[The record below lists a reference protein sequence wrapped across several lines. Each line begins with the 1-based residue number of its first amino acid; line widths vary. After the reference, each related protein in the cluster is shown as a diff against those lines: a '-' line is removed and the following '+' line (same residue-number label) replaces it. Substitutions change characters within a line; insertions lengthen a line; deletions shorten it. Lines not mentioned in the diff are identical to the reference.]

1 MDAAATKTPTTTPG
15 PGIALARDYYRE
27 MVAPILDQYLPGLD
41 HAAARIGSGSDVL
54 GLDDD
59 MSTDHDWGLRLQLF
73 PDHASVAEMTAVLDQ
88 CLPGTFRGHP
98 VRFAFTGR
106 TTPRLGIDVGTVEEF
121 GRSHLG
127 FDVSGSPTIA
137 DWLSVSGQA
146 ALEVT
151 AGAVFRDPHGHLSQL
166 RADLAWYPDDLWYYL
181 IACDWQR
188 LDQELPLMG
197 RAGQRGDRLGSGL
210 IAARLVDTAM
220 HLAFLLSRR
229 WPPYAKW
236 RGTAFA
242 RLPIAGIL
250 VDPLEAV
257 LRTERWPDR
266 DAGMKPALEGLAAFQ
281 RDLGLPGSAQ
291 ALRPFWDRP
300 FLAVD
305 PEMIP
310 ALMAVIKDD
319 YVRSLP
325 VGLGSID
332 QRTDNVD
339 VLTDARRRHLAVGG

>member
-1 MDAAATKTPTTTPG
+1 MDTAATNAPTTTAG

-27 MVAPILDQYLPGLD
+27 VVAPILNRCIPGLD

-73 PDHASVAEMTAVLDQ
+73 PDHASVAQMSAVLDRH
-88 CLPGTFRGHP
+88 LPETFRGHP
-98 VRFAFTGR
+98 VRFAFTDR
-106 TTPRLGIDVGTVEEF
+106 TTLRVGIDVGTVAEF

-127 FDVSGSPTIA
+127 FDVTRSPTIA

-151 AGAVFRDPHGHLSQL
+151 AGAIFRDPHGRLSQL
-166 RADLAWYPDDLWYYL
+166 RSALAWYPDDLWLYL

-197 RAGQRGDRLGSGL
+197 RAGHRGDRLGSGL
-210 IAARLVDTAM
+210 IAARLVDTAV

-229 WPPYAKW
+229 WSPYAKW
-236 RGTAFA
+236 RGTVFA
-242 RLPIAGIL
+242 QLPIAGIL
-250 VDPLEAV
+250 ADPLDAV

-266 DAGMKPALEGLAAFQ
+266 DDGMKRALEGLAAFQ
-281 RDLGLPGSAQ
+281 CDLGLPSSAQ
-291 ALRPFWDRP
+291 PVRPFWDRP
-300 FLAVD
+300 FLHLD
-305 PEMIP
+305 PGMIP
-310 ALMAVIKDD
+310 ALTAAIRDD
-319 YVRSLP
+319 EVLALP

-339 VLTDARRRHLAVGG
+339 VLTDPHRRRLAVGG